1 MAQEV
6 INLGISA
13 NDGTGDKLRV
23 AGQKINDN
31 FTELYDEVALLQADL
46 ITAAALCRS
55 KLNEDCDGT
64 VGQVIGFS
72 SEFASLYALN
82 IIDYE
87 GIGITVTAHD
97 QNGFTITSLSAGTFG
112 YIALIEV

>member
-1 MAQEV
+1 MAQQI

-13 NDGTGDKLRV
+13 NDGTGNKIRV
-23 AGQKINDN
+23 AGDKINDN
-31 FTELYDEVALLQADL
+31 FTELYNEVALLQADL
-46 ITAAALCRS
+46 ITASALCRS
-55 KLNEDCDGT
+55 KLNENCNGAA
-64 VGQVIGFS
+64 GQVIGFS
-72 SEFASLYALN
+72 SEFASAYALN
-82 IIDYE
+82 IIDHD